1 MFEAFYEKYAP
12 EEQEVVALIRNCI
25 GGGYNNKGDFWEMT
39 AISLGMVFCA
49 TGENNIREGRLEW
62 PVTEED
68 RNSEEGWGR
77 FGKEQICRIR
87 VRKLLDEYVPNHT
100 PPPRRNST
108 AGLSPGC
115 WNRRYPARNWKRYW
129 KNITSLWSLRTK

>member
-49 TGENNIREGRLEW
+49 TGENKRAGDDLEKNRFA
-62 PVTEED
+62 V
-68 RNSEEGWGR
+68 SE
-77 FGKEQICRIR
+77 FGSC
-87 VRKLLDEYVPNHT
+87 
-100 PPPRRNST
+100 
-108 AGLSPGC
+108 
-115 WNRRYPARNWKRYW
+115 
-129 KNITSLWSLRTK
+129 

>member
-62 PVTEED
+62 P
-68 RNSEEGWGR
+68 S
-77 FGKEQICRIR
+77 
-87 VRKLLDEYVPNHT
+87 
-100 PPPRRNST
+100 PRRT
-108 AGLSPGC
+108 ETVKRAGDDLEK
-115 WNRRYPARNWKRYW
+115 NRFAV
-129 KNITSLWSLRTK
+129 SEFGSC

>member
-62 PVTEED
+62 PVTEEE
-68 RNSEEGWGR
+68 RNSEEGWGDDLEKNR
-77 FGKEQICRIR
+77 FAVSEFGSC
-87 VRKLLDEYVPNHT
+87 
-100 PPPRRNST
+100 
-108 AGLSPGC
+108 
-115 WNRRYPARNWKRYW
+115 
-129 KNITSLWSLRTK
+129 